1 MLLNDITFIC
11 MADNHLV
18 LSLTKCCYTV
28 FSRKCMPTK
37 NLCVGDIHRTL
48 HRCVQCTIHKSN
60 LEGGLLSSIYTINKC
75 NQHGITSACVYEV
88 NLLSRLAPTGC
99 LLQTIWQV
107 PACLGSPPCTSV
119 DSTLRWSYFVGVA
132 AHQSLFGRRRR
143 SCYHSCTKVTHCHFS
158 VSGCDFKNAHHYH
171 HSTLTPV

>member
-48 HRCVQCTIHKSN
+48 HRCVQCTIYKSN
-60 LEGGLLSSIYTINKC
+60 LEAGLLSGTYTINKC
-75 NQHGITSACVYEV
+75 NQHGITSARVYEV
-88 NLLSRLAPTGC
+88 NLLSGLVPTGC
-99 LLQTIWQV
+99 LLQSGKYQ
-107 PACLGSPPCTSV
+107 PAQ
-119 DSTLRWSYFVGVA
+119 
-132 AHQSLFGRRRR
+132 AHPHALASIP
-143 SCYHSCTKVTHCHFS
+143 H
-158 VSGCDFKNAHHYH
+158 
-171 HSTLTPV
+171 